1 MHQSALLL
9 LLTVAAAAGVH
20 GRARPADGTPA
31 GRFWEQA
38 LPGSPMPE
46 AVAELVQKGI
56 DHSPLL
62 PRNGSSAAP
71 YIVQGC
77 RFEYICHFKAAADA
91 AAPAGVFFREEEA
104 RVGATMEV
112 YFPAAGAAVLP
123 GILPRAAAARAPFG
137 DLAAVLARFGVAPGT
152 DQAAEISDTLHWCR
166 APPLDGERRACATS
180 LEATVGA
187 AARMLDM
194 MDTAGAGAR
203 GGGMVAAASALPH
216 GGGLPRQA
224 YKVATVEELGGG
236 GGGRHVSCHVAPFPY
251 AVYQCHATAPA
262 SSRALM
268 VTLRGLERGGPEV
281 AMGAVCH
288 GDTSG
293 WNPEHP
299 GLEALNT
306 KPGGAPVCHFMP
318 YGHLVFGV
326 KAAQP

>member
-1 MHQSALLL
+1 MHRSALLL
-9 LLTVAAAAGVH
+9 LLLTVAAAAAAGVH

-31 GRFWEQA
+31 GKFWEHA
-38 LPGSPMPE
+38 LPGSPMPD

-62 PRNGSSAAP
+62 PRNSSSAAP

-91 AAPAGVFFREEEA
+91 AAATGVFFREEEA
-104 RVGATMEV
+104 RVGATMAV
-112 YFPAAGAAVLP
+112 YFPAAAGAAVLP
-123 GILPRAAAARAPFG
+123 GILPRAAAASAPFG
-137 DLAAVLARFGVAPGT
+137 DLAAVLARFGVAPGS
-152 DQAAEISDTLHWCR
+152 DQAAEAGDTLRWCR
-166 APPLDGERRACATS
+166 APPIAGERRACATS

-187 AARMLDM
+187 AARMLLP
-194 MDTAGAGAR
+194 TVAGA
-203 GGGMVAAASALPH
+203 MWAAASALPK
-216 GGGLPRQA
+216 GGGLPRQEYA
-224 YKVATVEELGGG
+224 VAAVEELG

-251 AVYQCHATAPA
+251 AVYQCHATAPE
-262 SSRALM
+262 SSRALV

-281 AMGAVCH
+281 AMVAVCH
-288 GDTSG
+288 LDTRG

-299 GLEALNT
+299 GLEALHT

>member
-1 MHQSALLL
+1 MHQSTLLLL
-9 LLTVAAAAGVH
+9 LLTVAAAAGGVH

-31 GRFWEQA
+31 ANFWQHA

-62 PRNGSSAAP
+62 PRKSSSAAP

-77 RFEYICHFKAAADA
+77 RFDYICHFKAAADA

-104 RVGATMEV
+104 RVGATMSV

-123 GILPRAAAARAPFG
+123 GILPRAAAAGAPFG
-137 DLAAVLARFGVAPGT
+137 DLAAVLERFGVTPGS
-152 DQAAEISDTLHWCR
+152 DQAAEIGDTLRWCR
-166 APPLDGERRACATS
+166 SPPLAGERRACATS

-194 MDTAGAGAR
+194 DAAAA
-203 GGGMVAAASALPH
+203 GMVAAASALPH

-224 YKVATVEELGGG
+224 YVIAAVEEL

-251 AVYQCHATAPA
+251 AVYQCHATAPE

-281 AMGAVCH
+281 ATVAVCH
-288 GDTSG
+288 RDTSG
-293 WNPEHP
+293 WNPEQP

-306 KPGGAPVCHFMP
+306 KPGGTPVCHFMP